1 MIFEE
6 INFLAR
12 NSFKSVSEAEIYR
25 DNLENQLPVLK
36 GKREILWRK
45 HKSADENEKT
55 DIFKEIKELTD
66 KIDSIQSQKRACN
79 RIIARYEEI
88 KEDYKKEI
96 GEKEKSKELIIAD
109 KKNKKLRN
117 R

>member
-66 KIDSIQSQKRACN
+66 KLTLFN
-79 RIIARYEEI
+79 H
-88 KEDYKKEI
+88 KKEFVI
-96 GEKEKSKELIIAD
+96 GLLLDMKRLKKIIRKRLWQ
-109 KKNKKLRN
+109 KKNQKN
-117 R
+117 